1 MGLEKV
7 AASAAAFFSL
17 RAFESGGFSGFSGL
31 HARCEGRKQMNDPAG
46 DAPHVLLE
54 RLAKSRFRA
63 GFHLGPCE
71 LSYLSEKGM
80 DAVLA
85 HAAEFIGARLAPAL
99 PVRDG
104 RQTPLKGH
112 PAFIA
117 QHATGSCCRS
127 CLKKWHGYEKGIA
140 LGEGERNKIL
150 AVLHA
155 WLVVEARRANLE
167 WRKDAAQRELF

>member
-1 MGLEKV
+1 
-7 AASAAAFFSL
+7 
-17 RAFESGGFSGFSGL
+17 
-31 HARCEGRKQMNDPAG
+31 MNDPAG
-46 DAPHVLLE
+46 NDPNMLLE

-63 GFHLGPCE
+63 SFHLGRYE

-85 HAAEFIGARLAPAL
+85 HAAEFIKARLAPAL
-99 PVRDG
+99 PARDG

-117 QHATGSCCRS
+117 QHATGACCRS

-140 LGEGERNKIL
+140 LGEDERNNIL
-150 AVLHA
+150 AVLHV
-155 WLVVEARRANLE
+155 WLVAEARRANLE
-167 WRKDAAQRELF
+167 WRDAAAQSELFQEFSSQ